1 MIEDEKVWVVPCPGP
16 GDPHSANVPKAN
28 PAETAVV
35 CGRCLHAMSYEE
47 WIVLT
52 RKEKTRP
59 TQS

>member
-1 MIEDEKVWVVPCPGP
+1 MIEDEKVWVVPWPGP
-16 GDPHSANVPKAN
+16 GDPHSASVPKAN